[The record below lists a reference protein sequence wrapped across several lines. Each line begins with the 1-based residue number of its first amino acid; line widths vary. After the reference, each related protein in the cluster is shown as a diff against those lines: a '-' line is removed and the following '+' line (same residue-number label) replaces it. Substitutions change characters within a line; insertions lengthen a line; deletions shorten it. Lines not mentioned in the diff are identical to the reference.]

1 MSKLDEPVS
10 DEELRRIDKDGNIP
24 GLGIIWRMARELI
37 ERRRS
42 EYICPQCGLRNAG
55 NAEPEQDSDGGIA
68 W

>member
-1 MSKLDEPVS
+1 MKELVS
-10 DEELRRIDKDGNIP
+10 DEELRRIDKRGWIP
-24 GLGIIWRMARELI
+24 GIGVIVRMARELL

-55 NAEPEQDSDGGIA
+55 NAEPEQDSDGGIP